1 MTTLCFYHPD
11 NEAHDPGK
19 GHSERAAR
27 ITAIVKALRAL
38 PQPSIAWRESPLA
51 DHEALFLTHTPAYI
65 DFVFKSVPQSGYCT
79 IELDETVCCDDD
91 AGELT
96 VLCPRSGDAV
106 LRSVGGALQAVDE
119 VVTGKADNAF
129 CLTRPPGHHAM
140 QGKAMGF
147 CVVNNVAIA
156 ARYAQKAHGLKRIA
170 IVDFDVHHGN
180 GTQAIFEKDTSV
192 FFISLHQLPLW
203 PESGY
208 EDEVGAGNILNIPI
222 PPNTPREAWL
232 TQWREKAMARLERED
247 FDLLLVSAGFD
258 AHKDDP
264 KGSQNLETED
274 YATLMCDL
282 KGMAERKCQ
291 GRLIALLEGGYN
303 IEASATSAAAVMGVL
318 SDQ

>member
-38 PQPSIAWRESPLA
+38 PDPTIVWKEPPLA
-51 DHEALFLTHTPAYI
+51 DRAALLLAHTPAYI
-65 DFVFKSVPQSGYCT
+65 DFVFMSVPASGYCP
-79 IELDETVCCDDD
+79 IEINEVTSDDD
-91 AGELT
+91 AGEVT
-96 VLCPRSGDAV
+96 VLCPRSGDAI

-140 QGKAMGF
+140 PDKAMGF
-147 CVVNNVAIA
+147 CAVNNIALA
-156 ARYAQKAHGLKRIA
+156 ARHAQKAHGLKRIA

-203 PESGY
+203 PESGHA
-208 EDEVGAGNILNIPI
+208 DEVGAGNILNIPF

-232 TQWREKAMARLERED
+232 TQWREKAMARLETED

-274 YATLMCDL
+274 YATLMRDL
-282 KGMAERKCQ
+282 LDMAKRKCQ
-291 GRLIALLEGGYN
+291 GRLIALLEGGYDV
-303 IEASATSAAAVMGVL
+303 EASAASAAAVMGVL
-318 SDQ
+318 AGQ